1 MADVQLSL
9 VPRLADTHAN
19 QSVVEYLEEFLEL
32 ARAGEL
38 VGIAIVGYDK
48 GRNIQSVAIPG
59 ENPTLLL
66 GGLTRL
72 SHRVA
77 NSVE

>member
-1 MADVQLSL
+1 MAETQLSL

-19 QSVVEYLEEFLEL
+19 LSVVEYLEEFLE
-32 ARAGEL
+32 AAKAGEI

-48 GRNIQSVAIPG
+48 GRSIQSVAIPG

-66 GGLTRL
+66 GGITRL

-77 NSVE
+77 NYAE